1 MRDLRQGFPQQ
12 AKHATRKLPM
22 LAVISDLHLSDGTT
36 CATIAPGAFEIFAQR
51 LADTAYA
58 ASWRA
63 SGQYKP
69 IERIDLVL
77 LGDVLDLIRSS
88 AWQQTKLRP
97 WSDLQTETAAAF
109 LTELTR
115 TIVNHNQSAF
125 EVLRDLA
132 AGGVQI
138 PLADARGK
146 PVKSMTQQ
154 PFTTAAAGCLAE
166 PVSDDVLPIPV
177 RIHYLVGNHD
187 WMFHLPGARYS
198 TMRSLLVSEMGLA
211 NRADVPFPHDA
222 NESPEL
228 LEALR
233 RHRVLLRHG
242 DIYDPMNFDGDR
254 DRSSL
259 GDAIVIDLLTKF
271 ATEVQRQTGEDLPPA
286 LLVGMRELDNVRPLM
301 LVPVWLS
308 GMLERSTPIPGLR
321 TKIKRIWDS
330 LVDDFLALD
339 LIRKQDTWNPA
350 EAVDGLQH
358 ALKFSKRLSLNTA
371 SAVGGWLSR
380 MRAGDGGSYAR
391 NALAEPE
398 FRNRRAKHIVYGHT
412 HSAETIPLDA
422 SFADSFVLNQVYF
435 NSGTWRRVHRP
446 TCFDP
451 SEQEFIPTETMT
463 YLTFFEGDQRS
474 GRPFE
479 TWSGTLALSPN
490 EVASLRLDDAHRAR
504 MARPHAAPKRT
515 PLVGPHFGAATIP
528 SIVPGRV

>member
-1 MRDLRQGFPQQ
+1 
-12 AKHATRKLPM
+12 M

-51 LADTAYA
+51 LADMAYA

-88 AWQQTKLRP
+88 AWQQTSLRP
-97 WSDLQTETAAAF
+97 WHNLGGETAAAF

-115 TIVNHNQSAF
+115 TIANHNRPAF
-125 EVLRDLA
+125 EVFRDLA

-138 PLADARGK
+138 PLADSRGR

-154 PFTTAAAGCLAE
+154 PFTTAAAGSLAE
-166 PVSDDVLPIPV
+166 PVSDDVLPVAV

-187 WMFHLPGARYS
+187 WMFHLPGARYNA
-198 TMRSLLVSEMGLA
+198 MRALLADEMGLA
-211 NRADVPFPHDA
+211 NRIDAPFPHDPS
-222 NESPEL
+222 ESPEL
-228 LEALR
+228 LEVLR

-242 DIYDPMNFDGDR
+242 DIYDPMNFAGDR
-254 DRSSL
+254 DHSSL

-271 ATEVQRQTGEDLPPA
+271 ATEVQRQIGDELPPA

-308 GMLERSTPIPGLR
+308 GMLERSTPLPGLR
-321 TKIKRIWDS
+321 SKVKRIWDA
-330 LVDDFLALD
+330 LVDEFLGLDF
-339 LIRKQDTWNPA
+339 IRQQDSWNPA
-350 EAVDGLQH
+350 EAVDGLQQ
-358 ALKFSKRLSLNTA
+358 ALKFSKRVSLGAA
-371 SAVGGWLSR
+371 SAVGGWLAR
-380 MRAGDGGSYAR
+380 MRLGDGESYSR
-391 NALAEPE
+391 SALAEPE

-412 HSAETIPLDA
+412 HAAETVPLDA
-422 SFADSFVLNQVYF
+422 SFADNFVLNQVYF

-451 SEQEFIPTETMT
+451 SEHEFIPTETMT
-463 YLTFFEGDQRS
+463 YLTFFQGDERS

-479 TWSGTLALSPN
+479 TWSGTLALSPS
-490 EVASLRLDDAHRAR
+490 ETASLRLDDAHLAK
-504 MARPHAAPKRT
+504 MARPHTAPKRS
-515 PLVGPHFGAATIP
+515 PLVGPHFGASTIH
-528 SIVPGRV
+528 SIVPGNV